1 MNYDE
6 ITSRLARGGELI
18 WVPYVSSSMKV
29 KPLDTPMLLTLT
41 TSQIFMEDHFFIRL
55 LKF

>member
-6 ITSRLARGGELI
+6 IASRLARGGELI

-29 KPLDTPMLLTLT
+29 KPLDFPMLLTLT

>member
-29 KPLDTPMLLTLT
+29 KPLDFPMLLIWRII
-41 TSQIFMEDHFFIRL
+41 S
-55 LKF
+55 LKGV